1 MARYTIDTTFIIK
14 DLNMLI
20 TMINNNTYKGDKYN
34 NDCLLWKGG
43 TNDKG
48 YPQTK
53 VGSKSYKV
61 YRLVY
66 QAYNPK
72 DKIDNMPI
80 HHKCGN
86 RLCVNFQH
94 LQKVTDYQNV
104 AEMHQR
110 LWYEKE
116 IERLNA
122 IIACT
127 DCKDNTGHIQ
137 IEKDNI
143 TNERKNVI

>member
-1 MARYTIDTTFIIK
+1 MAKYTIDTTFILK

-66 QAYNPK
+66 QAYNPL

-127 DCKDNTGHIQ
+127 DYSDNNRQNGITT
-137 IEKDNI
+137 DNKI
-143 TNERKNVI
+143 DERKM

>member
-1 MARYTIDTTFIIK
+1 MAKYTIDTTFIIK

-20 TMINNNTYKGDKYN
+20 TLINNNTYKGDKYN

-66 QAYNPK
+66 QAYNPL

-127 DCKDNTGHIQ
+127 DYSDNNRQNGITT
-137 IEKDNI
+137 DNKI
-143 TNERKNVI
+143 DERKM

>member
-1 MARYTIDTTFIIK
+1 MAKYTIDTTFIIK
-14 DLNMLI
+14 DLNMII
-20 TMINNNTYKGDKYN
+20 TLINNNTYKGDKYN

-94 LQKVTDYQNV
+94 LQKVTDYENN
-104 AEMHQR
+104 AEMHLR

-122 IIACT
+122 IIATT
-127 DCKDNTGHIQ
+127 DYSDNNRQNGITT
-137 IEKDNI
+137 DNI
-143 TNERKNVI
+143 TNERKM